1 MVHAGDAH
9 LAERVERAGQ
19 LLARIILF
27 SGATVLFA
35 MLALTCADVF
45 GRYILN
51 APVNGKTEI
60 TRFMMAGLIA
70 CALPVISVT
79 GGHITVDLLDK
90 FYSTRVAVLREFA
103 VDLIMSA
110 SLFVLAYWLVF
121 RADRLFKRNYVS
133 DFLHLPLYPIAYFIA
148 LMTFVTAIALVAKL
162 AVDAFYIRRP
172 ELKRFDGP
180 TDFTALG

>member
-1 MVHAGDAH
+1 MQAGDVH

-19 LLARIILF
+19 WLARIILF
-27 SGATVLFA
+27 SGAAVLFA
-35 MLALTCADVF
+35 MLLLTCADVF

-60 TRFMMAGLIA
+60 TRFLMAGLIA
-70 CALPVISVT
+70 CALPVVSVS

-90 FYSTRVAVLREFA
+90 FYSARVAALREFA
-103 VDLIMSA
+103 VDLIMSL
-110 SLFVLAYWLVF
+110 SLFVLTYWLVF

-148 LMTFVTAIALVAKL
+148 VMTFITALALVAKL

-172 ELKRFDGP
+172 DLKRFEGP
-180 TDFTALG
+180 TDFTSLG